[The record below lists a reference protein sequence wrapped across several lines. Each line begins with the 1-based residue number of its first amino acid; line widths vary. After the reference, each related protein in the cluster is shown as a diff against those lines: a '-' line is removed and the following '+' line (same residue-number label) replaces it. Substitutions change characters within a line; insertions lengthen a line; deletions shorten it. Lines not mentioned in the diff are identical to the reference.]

1 MTAWISSVLG
11 NEKAQSESVF
21 LARSPKP
28 KTHGNWQ
35 SFPLNKL
42 GIGCLWMLAVCAK
55 KVVTAAFSF
64 WMITAS
70 DCSLMDTLY

>member
-11 NEKAQSESVF
+11 SEKAQSESVF

-55 KVVTAAFSF
+55 K
-64 WMITAS
+64 
-70 DCSLMDTLY
+70 